1 MKKKSF
7 NYNIDDSQGTVVKP
21 ISIKEFDIERY
32 HEYELSL
39 REKCRSFWNCD
50 EGVAVYRRFRVP
62 QVFASGCKHMETSLE
77 LQLGALE
84 KSMKYRADIPNFLEP
99 WYGIGTIASA
109 FGLDYIWYE
118 GGQAPTTRPP
128 FNSIEE
134 TLKYDYLPVEETEI
148 GRHTIDMIEFFLEKT
163 RGKIPVSFTDIQSP
177 LNIASYLIPMDKL
190 FLEMYDN
197 PEGYKKLLSVITGLL
212 IDFTEK
218 QQEQI
223 GDALVYPGHG
233 FASSR
238 EFQGIGISDDN
249 ALMVSDDFFEKF
261 EIPFREKIGSVFG
274 GCVFHS
280 CGNWSKKISVIKK
293 ISNLVM
299 VDGAFSEETDPDPN
313 VVEPFSEQFVNT
325 GIIVN
330 ARIVGDIQTITE
342 TVKKLWKPGIKLIV
356 VTYCKSPAEQEEV
369 YKRIH
374 EICCI

>member
-7 NYNIDDSQGTVVKP
+7 NYNIGDSQGTAVKP

-39 REKCRSFWNCD
+39 REKCRSFWSCD

-99 WYGIGTIASA
+99 WYGIGTIASS
-109 FGLDYIWYE
+109 FGLDYIWHD
-118 GGQAPTTRPP
+118 GQAPATRPP
-128 FNSIEE
+128 FDSIGEA
-134 TLKYDYLPVEETEI
+134 LKYDYLPVEDTEI

-163 RGKIPVSFTDIQSP
+163 RGKIPVSFTDTQSP

-212 IDFTEK
+212 IDFTGK
-218 QQEQI
+218 QQELI

-249 ALMVSDDFFEKF
+249 ALMVSDDFFERF

-280 CGNWSKKISVIKK
+280 CGNWSNKIAVVKKID
-293 ISNLVM
+293 NLIM

-313 VVEPFSEQFVNT
+313 EVAPFVKGFSDT
-325 GIIVN
+325 GIVVN
-330 ARIVGDIQTITE
+330 ARIVGDVQTISDK
-342 TVKKLWKPGIKLIV
+342 VKRLWSPGMKLIV
-356 VTYCKSPAEQEEV
+356 VTYCQDPAEQEEA
-369 YKRIH
+369 YHRIH
-374 EICCI
+374 QICG

>member
-1 MKKKSF
+1 MKNEGFDYTSR
-7 NYNIDDSQGTVVKP
+7 DSQGTAVEP

-32 HEYELSL
+32 HEYDLSL

-62 QVFASGCKHMETSLE
+62 QVFASGCKDMKTSLG

-84 KSMKYRADIPNFLEP
+84 KSMKYKADIPNFLEP

-109 FGLDYIWYE
+109 FGLDYIWHE
-118 GGQAPTTRPP
+118 GQAPATRPP
-128 FNSIEE
+128 FDSIGEA
-134 TLKYDYLPVEETEI
+134 LKYDYLPVEETEI
-148 GRHTIDMIEFFLEKT
+148 GRYTIDMIEFFLEKT
-163 RGKIPVSFTDIQSP
+163 RGKIPVSFTDTQSP
-177 LNIASYLIPMDKL
+177 LNIASCLMPMDKL

-218 QQEQI
+218 QQKLI

-249 ALMVSDDFFEKF
+249 ALMVSDDFFERF

-280 CGNWSKKISVIKK
+280 CGNWSNKIAVVKKID
-293 ISNLVM
+293 NLVM

-313 VVEPFSEQFVNT
+313 EVEPFVKGFSDI

-330 ARIVGDIQTITE
+330 ARIVGDVQIISD
-342 TVKKLWKPGIKLIV
+342 KIKRLWSPGMKLIV
-356 VTYCKSPAEQEEV
+356 VTYCQDPAEQEEA
-369 YKRIH
+369 YHRIH
-374 EICCI
+374 QICG

>member
-7 NYNIDDSQGTVVKP
+7 NYNIDDSQGTAVEP

-32 HEYELSL
+32 YEYELSL
-39 REKCRSFWNCD
+39 REKCRSFWNGD
-50 EGVAVYRRFRVP
+50 KGVAVYRRFRVP
-62 QVFASGCKHMETSLE
+62 RVFASDCKDMKTSLE

-109 FGLDYIWYE
+109 FGLDYIWHE
-118 GGQAPTTRPP
+118 GQAPATRPP
-128 FNSIEE
+128 FDSIEE
-134 TLKYDYLPVEETEI
+134 ALKYDYLPVEETEI
-148 GRHTIDMIEFFLEKT
+148 GRYTIDMIEFFLEKT
-163 RGKIPVSFTDIQSP
+163 RGKIPVSFTDTQSP
-177 LNIASYLIPMDKL
+177 LNIASCLMPMDKL

-212 IDFTEK
+212 IDFTGK
-218 QQEQI
+218 QQKLI

-249 ALMVSDDFFEKF
+249 ALMVSDDFFERF

-274 GCVFHS
+274 GCIFHS

-293 ISNLVM
+293 ISNLIM

-313 VVEPFSEQFVNT
+313 VAEPFAEQFVDT

-374 EICCI
+374 EIYCN

>member
-7 NYNIDDSQGTVVKP
+7 NYNIDDSQGTAVEP

-39 REKCRSFWNCD
+39 REKCRSFWNSD
-50 EGVAVYRRFRVP
+50 KGVAVYRRFRVP
-62 QVFASGCKHMETSLE
+62 RVFASGCKDMKTSLE

-99 WYGIGTIASA
+99 WYGIATIASA
-109 FGLDYIWYE
+109 FGLDYIWHE
-118 GGQAPTTRPP
+118 GQAPATRPP
-128 FNSIEE
+128 FDSIGEA
-134 TLKYDYLPVEETEI
+134 LKYDYLPVEETEI
-148 GRHTIDMIEFFLEKT
+148 GRYTINMIEFFLEKT
-163 RGKIPVSFTDIQSP
+163 RGKIPVSFTDTQSP
-177 LNIASYLIPMDKL
+177 LNIASCLIPMDKL

-212 IDFTEK
+212 IDFTGK
-218 QQEQI
+218 QQKLI

-249 ALMVSDDFFEKF
+249 ALMVSDDFFERF
-261 EIPFREKIGSVFG
+261 EIPFREEIGLMFG
-274 GCVFHS
+274 GYVFHS

-299 VDGAFSEETDPDPN
+299 VDGAFSEETDPNPN
-313 VVEPFSEQFVNT
+313 IAEPFVEQFVDT
-325 GIIVN
+325 GIIIN

-342 TVKKLWKPGIKLIV
+342 TVRKLWKPGIKLIV
-356 VTYCKSPAEQEEV
+356 VTYCKSPAGQEEV
-369 YKRIH
+369 YERIH
-374 EICCI
+374 EICCN

>member
-7 NYNIDDSQGTVVKP
+7 NYNIDDSQGTAVEP

-39 REKCRSFWNCD
+39 REKCRSFWNSD
-50 EGVAVYRRFRVP
+50 KGVAVYRRFRVP
-62 QVFASGCKHMETSLE
+62 RVFASGCKDMKTSLE

-99 WYGIGTIASA
+99 WYGIATIASA
-109 FGLDYIWYE
+109 FGLDYIWHE
-118 GGQAPTTRPP
+118 GQAPATRPP
-128 FNSIEE
+128 FDSIEE
-134 TLKYDYLPVEETEI
+134 ALKYDYLPVEETEI
-148 GRHTIDMIEFFLEKT
+148 GRYTINMIEFFLEKT
-163 RGKIPVSFTDIQSP
+163 RGKIPVSFTDTQSP
-177 LNIASYLIPMDKL
+177 LNIASCLIPMDKL

-212 IDFTEK
+212 IDFTGK
-218 QQEQI
+218 QQKLI

-249 ALMVSDDFFEKF
+249 ALMVSDDFFERF
-261 EIPFREKIGSVFG
+261 EIPFREEIGLMFG
-274 GCVFHS
+274 GYVFHS

-313 VVEPFSEQFVNT
+313 IAEPFAEQFVDT
-325 GIIVN
+325 GIIIN

-342 TVKKLWKPGIKLIV
+342 TVRKLWKPGIKLIV
-356 VTYCKSPAEQEEV
+356 VTYCKSPAGQEEV
-369 YKRIH
+369 YERIH
-374 EICCI
+374 EICCN